1 MPLLAKIW
9 RTHLIRWTIISTK
22 NQKIGLFKGDCVDA
36 LHRMVKDC
44 QFFQSSFIF
53 SEYVFDIFRS
63 A

>member
-1 MPLLAKIW
+1 MDDYIHK
-9 RTHLIRWTIISTK
+9 K
-22 NQKIGLFKGDCVDA
+22 QKIGLFKEDCVDA
-36 LHRMVKDC
+36 LHCLVKDC